1 MRKLA
6 NKIWT
11 IFFILVFSILVLV
24 VTYYISHPESH
35 ISYYNNDSY
44 YMVNVITGNNGNSPD
59 SWHFGAIKKEDY
71 NAWRD
76 GTATTVWVVS
86 SKNENRGWMLRCNT
100 ISTIAIYNKEHLPL
114 NF

>member
-1 MRKLA
+1 MEKLV

-11 IFFILVFSILVLV
+11 VFFILVVSILISV
-24 VTYYISHPESH
+24 VAYYISHPESH
-35 ISYYNNDSY
+35 ISYYNNDDY
-44 YMVNVITGNNGNSPD
+44 YMVNVITGNNDSSPD
-59 SWHFGAIKKEDY
+59 NWHWGAIKKEDY

-76 GTATTVWVVS
+76 GTAITIWVVS

-100 ISTIAIYNKEHLPL
+100 ISTITIYNKEHLPL

>member
-1 MRKLA
+1 MKKTG
-6 NKIWT
+6 NKIWAVLF
-11 IFFILVFSILVLV
+11 IFIFSILILIVAD
-24 VTYYISHPESH
+24 YISHPESH
-35 ISYYNNDSY
+35 VSYYNDDNY
-44 YMVNVITGNNGNSPD
+44 YMVNVITGNNESSPD
-59 SWHFGAIKKEDY
+59 NWHYGAIKKEDY
-71 NAWRD
+71 NTWRD